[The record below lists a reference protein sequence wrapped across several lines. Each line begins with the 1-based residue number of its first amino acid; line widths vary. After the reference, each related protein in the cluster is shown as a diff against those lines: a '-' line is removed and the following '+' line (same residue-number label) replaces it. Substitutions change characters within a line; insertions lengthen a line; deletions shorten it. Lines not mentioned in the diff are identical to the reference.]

1 MIILFRHWGYNQNL
15 KEYKRLKD
23 PVYGYI
29 SIPIKYMNKVIDTAC
44 FQRLRRIIQTSYSPL
59 YSSAVHNR
67 FVHSMGVFHLGEIAA
82 NQIIAEIQRKIE
94 PNFNIERLGEVF
106 KIACLLHDVGH
117 APFSHTGE
125 EFFLNSDKEFTEI
138 HNELIAVVSSKN
150 FDVDVPKEKT
160 AAAAP
165 HEIMSSIVGIISFPD
180 LFSDESEREFFARCI
195 TGYRYSEKS
204 EENDIRNCFIQLL
217 NSNVI
222 DVDKLDY
229 LIRDAYITGFDTV
242 SIDYERLLGA
252 LTVVKQNGG
261 YELAYY
267 KNAISV
273 IENVVYARDA
283 ERKWIQSHPI
293 IIYETYILQHII
305 AHLCEQI
312 SALGKKLFCMES
324 LLTEGQEF
332 KENVKVSLMSDDD
345 IIYLMKNVFPNEL
358 SSEYFRRIDRRHPV
372 WKSEAEYKAFFLEK
386 TSGGEIL
393 KEFETAMAATAKY
406 ISGRSDIWHINEELV
421 NTIKSELQEIDNQDL
436 DEMSKTVQKRD
447 KEKILKVVNC
457 LQRYALEKN
466 IEYDFIIIKST
477 QFNSGFGK
485 TDFSDTNIVF
495 PMGNGEEK
503 VAKVG
508 KIVSSLNAR
517 VKDRDDFFYL
527 FYKRDNNNDTQLE
540 SRELCTLLIR
550 EFV

>member
-1 MIILFRHWGYNQNL
+1 MKQ
-15 KEYKRLKD
+15 YKRLKD
-23 PVYGYI
+23 PIYGYI
-29 SIPIKYMNKVIDTAC
+29 SIPTQYMNGIIDTAC

-67 FVHSMGVFHLGEIAA
+67 FVHSMGVFHLGEIAST
-82 NQIIAEIQRKIE
+82 QVITEIEKKYQFEFDVKRI
-94 PNFNIERLGEVF
+94 GEIF
-106 KIACLLHDVGH
+106 MIACLLHDVGH

-125 EFFLNSDKEFTEI
+125 EFYLDDDKKFTGI
-138 HNELIAVVSSKN
+138 HNKLIEVVSSEK
-150 FDVDVPKEKT
+150 FAGDVPQEKT

-165 HEIMSSIVGIISFPD
+165 HEIMSSIVGLISFPD
-180 LFSDESEREFFARCI
+180 FFLNENEREFFARCI
-195 TGYRYSEKS
+195 TGYKYSEKS
-204 EENDIRNCFIQLL
+204 DENDIRNCFIQLL
-217 NSNVI
+217 NSKVI

-252 LTVVKQNGG
+252 LTIVRTDSG

-273 IENVVYARDA
+273 IENVVYAHDA

-293 IIYETYILQHII
+293 VIYETYILQHII
-305 AHLCEQI
+305 GHLCTQVN
-312 SALGKKLFCMES
+312 ALGKNLFCLES
-324 LLTEGQEF
+324 LLNEGQEF

-358 SSEYFRRIDRRHPV
+358 SAEYFRRIDRRHPV
-372 WKSEAEYKAFFLEK
+372 WKSEAEYKTFFLGK

-393 KEFETAMAATAKY
+393 KEFEIAMAATAKY
-406 ISGRSDIWHINEELV
+406 LGGRSDIWTINKNLVDVIQAELA
-421 NTIKSELQEIDNQDL
+421 EIDNQDL
-436 DEMSKTVQKRD
+436 DDMSKAVQKKD
-447 KEKILKVVNC
+447 KERILRVINC
-457 LQRYALEKN
+457 LQKYASEKN
-466 IEYDFIIIKST
+466 KKCDFIIIKAT

-485 TDFSDTNIVF
+485 PDFSDTNISF
-495 PMGNGEEK
+495 PIGDGEEK

-508 KIVSSLNAR
+508 EIVSSLSAKG
-517 VKDRDDFFYL
+517 KDRDDFFYL
-527 FYKRDNNNDTQLE
+527 FYKRDDSSDIELE
-540 SRELCTLLIR
+540 SQELCRILIR